1 MNPAYLLVVA
11 LQDTVDQDLKTQP
24 VGKHSHNWNFSAQM
38 RSALASTFYIHT
50 VRRGSVEG
58 YRYQLSRT
66 RTQKCK
72 RAHDPSS

>member
-24 VGKHSHNWNFSAQM
+24 VGKYSHNWNFSAQM
-38 RSALASTFYIHT
+38 RSDFLHTVTVHT

-58 YRYQLSRT
+58 YRYRPFANEDT
-66 RTQKCK
+66 EV
-72 RAHDPSS
+72 